1 MFTCDISV
9 IWGVVF
15 GLIRWLVICVTVSAA
30 LPLSDPSD
38 DVEIVEISASGN
50 FSFQNFPWC

>member
-38 DVEIVEISASGN
+38 DVEIVEISASGI
-50 FSFQNFPWC
+50 FSFQNFP